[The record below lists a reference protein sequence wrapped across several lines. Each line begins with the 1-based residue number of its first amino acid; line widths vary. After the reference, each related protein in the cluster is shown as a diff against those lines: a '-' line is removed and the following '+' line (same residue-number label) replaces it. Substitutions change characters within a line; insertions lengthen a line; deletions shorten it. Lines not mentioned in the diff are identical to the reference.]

1 MAMIRIR
8 DVVIGS
14 GRPKICAPIVGRT
27 AEEIRRQ
34 AARLKELPVDV
45 AEWRADWMD
54 AVFDETA
61 VTAMVH
67 ELRYILGDM
76 PLLMTFRTASEGGEK
91 AIDDASYVK
100 LNTLVAA
107 SGCIDLLDVELM
119 RDETAVAQ
127 IVQAAH
133 AHDVKVIMSN
143 HDFHRTPEKEVM
155 LARLQAMEAKGADIL
170 KIAVMPAC
178 RMDVLKLLT
187 ATTEMSELTERP
199 LITMSMGAMGVISRL
214 SGETFGSA
222 MTFGAAEQAS
232 APGQIDVKMLR
243 NILEAISL

>member
-27 AEEIRRQ
+27 AEEIRSQ
-34 AARLKELPVDV
+34 AARLRELPVDV

-61 VTAMVH
+61 VKAILH

-76 PLLMTFRTASEGGEK
+76 PLLMTFRTVSEGGEK
-91 AIDDASYVK
+91 AIDDAAYVE
-100 LNTLVAA
+100 LNTLAAA
-107 SGCIDLLDVELM
+107 SGCVDLLDVELM

-143 HDFHRTPEKEVM
+143 HDFYRTPEKEVM
-155 LARLQAMEAKGADIL
+155 LARMQAMEAKGADIL

-178 RMDVLKLLT
+178 RLDVLKLLT
-187 ATTEMSELTERP
+187 ATAEMSELTERP

-243 NILEAISL
+243 NILEAIRL